1 MFTGKRWWER
11 YGTQALWVAGTI
23 GVALLLRHTK
33 AAVFTEL
40 YQLVSR
46 PFQGQPTAVD
56 QLANAQFTELQQRLV
71 ELQSQNQRLQELL
84 GFMEAMPS
92 QGTAAPV
99 IGRTADHW
107 WQQVTL
113 GRGSQDG
120 IEPDQIVMAP
130 GGVVGRVD
138 SVTPHTSRVLLIS
151 DPSSSIGVMVS
162 RSRATGYMRGR
173 GNNRAAIEFF
183 EKSPDV
189 RKGDPI
195 AISNLSHKYPAGLSV
210 GRVESVNMDKMP
222 APEAIVELSAPI
234 SSLEWV
240 LVYATPP
247 SFKARSEQME
257 QTEQTSPAS
266 PPPAAS
272 SSTAPSPSPLPLG
285 EQP

>member
-23 GVALLLRHTK
+23 GVALLLRHNK
-33 AAVFTEL
+33 AAVFVEL
-40 YQLVSR
+40 YQVLSR
-46 PFQGQPTAVD
+46 PFQGQSTTVD
-56 QLANAQFTELQQRLV
+56 QLANAQLAELQQRLV

-84 GFMEAMPS
+84 GFMETTQS
-92 QGTAAPV
+92 QGIPAPV
-99 IGRTADHW
+99 IGRSADHW

-120 IEPDQIVMAP
+120 IGPDQIVMAP
-130 GGVVGRVD
+130 GGVVGLVE

-189 RKGDPI
+189 RQGDPI
-195 AISNLSHKYPAGLSV
+195 SISNLSHKYPPGLPV
-210 GRVESVNMDKMP
+210 GRVESVNMEKTP
-222 APEAIVELSAPI
+222 APEAIVEISAPLG
-234 SSLEWV
+234 SLEWV
-240 LVYATPP
+240 VLYATPP
-247 SFKARSEQME
+247 SFKPPSQ
-257 QTEQTSPAS
+257 AS
-266 PPPAAS
+266 PGSRPQAAS
-272 SSTAPSPSPLPLG
+272 SSAPAPPRSPLPAV